1 MTSTTGNGRTVFTE
15 VTMNGQI
22 LHRAL
27 VAVFFAAL
35 AGTATAQAMAAM
47 AADDPSDTKSSPTR
61 AGGDTTPPPA
71 PADAKSDKSDSNS
84 KATES
89 SSKEAKPAQ
98 QAMAKSRS
106 TTEKKSTHHV
116 AKSTDESTNPD
127 EKAFRQALR
136 GCATQQ
142 DQSQRDSCLDE
153 AIEKFQRNT

>member
-1 MTSTTGNGRTVFTE
+1 
-15 VTMNGQI
+15 MNGQI

-35 AGTATAQAMAAM
+35 AGTATAQAMAAIS
-47 AADDPSDTKSSPTR
+47 ADDASDAKSSPTR

-71 PADAKSDKSDSNS
+71 PADAKSDKSDLSA

-89 SSKEAKPAQ
+89 SKDAKPTQHAQ
-98 QAMAKSRS
+98 TKSKS
-106 TTEKKSTHHV
+106 ATDKKSAHHV
-116 AKSTDESTNPD
+116 AKSTGDQSTSPD

-142 DQSQRDSCLDE
+142 EQSQRDSCLDE

>member
-1 MTSTTGNGRTVFTE
+1 
-15 VTMNGQI
+15 MNRQI

-27 VAVFFAAL
+27 VAVFFTAL

-47 AADDPSDTKSSPTR
+47 GADDASDMKSSPTR

-71 PADAKSDKSDSNS
+71 PADAKIANSDSS
-84 KATES
+84 GKAMDS
-89 SSKEAKPAQ
+89 SSKEAKPEQHAQ
-98 QAMAKSRS
+98 AKSKS
-106 TTEKKSTHHV
+106 TTEKKSAHHV
-116 AKSTDESTNPD
+116 AKSTDQSTNPD